1 MSFIPQSPIT
11 ITQSGLGSVN
21 IAEQPIENTFQAKL
35 NDTLGILSTQTEIM
49 KGLFSADVLDTWA
62 ERYYWMGGVEAIER
76 TQFGGEVI
84 DPQRPK
90 NYEVI
95 IGSRRFTVPIA
106 LPIKE
111 LRYKGALGDKM
122 VANLGNSALSALNRK
137 ADQLIIGT
145 IKNAPF
151 DTTYTDYDPSNYLK
165 SYVINGAGAFSA
177 TLANFSFDCLD
188 VAKQISAEN
197 ELNIGGLDTRL
208 IALCN
213 HNTLRK
219 IRNADSNK
227 LLNFDFATDK
237 TLQNFDGTRV
247 DYGNMVLYAPKMNK
261 DTNYRLTDNEIYV
274 MQSQSIKF
282 NMAKVEYQDKGEDL
296 ENDYRKWIF
305 TRDMGAGIMLAPTL
319 IKIVI
324 N

>member
-1 MSFIPQSPIT
+1 M
-11 ITQSGLGSVN
+11 
-21 IAEQPIENTFQAKL
+21 
-35 NDTLGILSTQTEIM
+35 
-49 KGLFSADVLDTWA
+49 
-62 ERYYWMGGVEAIER
+62 
-76 TQFGGEVI
+76 
-84 DPQRPK
+84 
-90 NYEVI
+90 
-95 IGSRRFTVPIA
+95 
-106 LPIKE
+106 
-111 LRYKGALGDKM
+111 GALGDRL
-122 VANLGNSALSALNRK
+122 VAQISNSAMAGFNRK
-137 ADQLIIGT
+137 ADQLIIET

-213 HNTLRK
+213 HKTLRK

-237 TLQNFDGTRV
+237 TLQSFDGTRV
-247 DYGNMVLYAPKMNK
+247 DYGNMILYAPKINQ

-282 NMAKVEYQDKGEDL
+282 NIAPIEYQDKGEDL
-296 ENDYRKWIF
+296 ENDYHKWIF
-305 TRDMGAGIMLAPTL
+305 TRDMGTGIMLPPTL